1 MKAVEFQRVKSM
13 LLDSL
18 DQASSIIINT
28 IFGKEKA
35 IVFLGKTFV
44 DHQVYDNLNEAIAEC
59 KADLALGVEVLIA
72 PDDTNHFRVW
82 ISIPEEMILQ
92 SA

>member
-35 IVFLGKTFV
+35 IIFLGKTFV
-44 DHQVYDNLNEAIAEC
+44 DHQVYDNLNEAIA
-59 KADLALGVEVLIA
+59 
-72 PDDTNHFRVW
+72 
-82 ISIPEEMILQ
+82 
-92 SA
+92 